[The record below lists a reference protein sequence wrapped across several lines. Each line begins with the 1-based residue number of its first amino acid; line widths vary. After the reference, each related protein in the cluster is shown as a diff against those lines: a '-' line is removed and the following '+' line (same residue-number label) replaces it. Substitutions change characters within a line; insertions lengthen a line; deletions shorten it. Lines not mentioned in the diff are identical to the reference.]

1 MCKSNRREKRRVSR
15 LAFVSSRLPFTHMF
29 KTAIKMV
36 KREIRLTF
44 LDLAPPLCDL
54 ERDRPSNNK
63 HSLPGPYYQKTGCL
77 LCAVIDPPG
86 SVSGKVWRRML
97 KKTHLFS
104 LGGPRSLPTC
114 MHAGMHAGMQAS
126 SHFPRRPRTC
136 TALFCLINTVFWR
149 EDQKET
155 RHVKM
160 EDESTLFVCWN
171 VVVTPYKKRGGG
183 YSY

>member
-1 MCKSNRREKRRVSR
+1 MEED
-15 LAFVSSRLPFTHMF
+15 A
-29 KTAIKMV
+29 
-36 KREIRLTF
+36 
-44 LDLAPPLCDL
+44 
-54 ERDRPSNNK
+54 
-63 HSLPGPYYQKTGCL
+63 
-77 LCAVIDPPG
+77 
-86 SVSGKVWRRML
+86 

-126 SHFPRRPRTC
+126 SHFPGRPRTC

-171 VVVTPYKKRGGG
+171 VVVTPYKKRGRGG
-183 YSY
+183 LFIRIDLTKTLIALLLWHFYNDICSSICASTRLQNQVGDWWYIVGPDVLKALTNIHFTTLTTDTDGRFLIGCQINGKLVLLSIFYWNAVWD